1 MKFPNTIHVF
11 DTEILAVEKQTDQ
24 MLVLPDMANSGLAS
38 FALFPF
44 SRNRINHRKGR
55 EKTFLSSMSHIR
67 KDRSRRPCQ
76 LPEIR
81 NRKSGRGKI
90 KKGDVLLFKK
100 FPDKEKGNL
109 VQDALSGCTSLSVFF
124 LKKIMWVS
132 GSAYTHHDQFH
143 GPLNI
148 LQIQ

>member
-90 KKGDVLLFKK
+90 KKGRCFTLYEVSQQGKRESCTLH
-100 FPDKEKGNL
+100 
-109 VQDALSGCTSLSVFF
+109 DALSKWLHNTIVFF
-124 LKKIMWVS
+124 
-132 GSAYTHHDQFH
+132 FF
-143 GPLNI
+143 
-148 LQIQ
+148 

>member
-109 VQDALSGCTSLSVFF
+109 VHDALSGCPSLSVFF
-124 LKKIMWVS
+124 LKKFMWVS
-132 GSAYTHHDQFH
+132 GSAYTHHD
-143 GPLNI
+143 
-148 LQIQ
+148 